1 MIEWGLQ
8 QALSCVT
15 ETELANDQFD
25 DQIRTLRGAAHVITC
40 NMVLGVAVVADIDDV
55 AAWLGATPG
64 QSAGV
69 TGSRVQRNQIRE
81 GKGLHVVYTAIF
93 DMAKNH
99 IEVLNC

>member
-1 MIEWGLQ
+1 MF
-8 QALSCVT
+8 CMYR
-15 ETELANDQFD
+15 QFVSPERAA
-25 DQIRTLRGAAHVITC
+25 RTI
-40 NMVLGVAVVADIDDV
+40 VLGVAVVADIDDV